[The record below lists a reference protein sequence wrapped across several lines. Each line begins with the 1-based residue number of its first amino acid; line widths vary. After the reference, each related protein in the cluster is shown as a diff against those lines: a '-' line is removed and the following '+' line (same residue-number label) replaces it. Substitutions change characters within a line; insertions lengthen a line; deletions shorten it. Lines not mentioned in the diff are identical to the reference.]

1 MSNVVKFPGETL
13 LDLNPDDMLEEAKG
27 KLEKVMII
35 GYTAE
40 GDEYFDTSFADGMIA
55 VWLLERIKYLL
66 VSIVDDDEDDE

>member
-13 LDLNPDDMLEEAKG
+13 LDLNPDEMLEEAKG

>member
-40 GDEYFDTSFADGMIA
+40 GDEYFDTSFADGMVA

-66 VSIVDDDEDDE
+66 ISIVDDDEDDE

>member
-66 VSIVDDDEDDE
+66 ISIVDDDEDDE

>member
-13 LDLNPDDMLEEAKG
+13 LDLNPDEMLEEAKG

-40 GDEYFDTSFADGMIA
+40 GDEYFDTSFADGMVA

-66 VSIVDDDEDDE
+66 ISIVDDDEDDE